1 MAGATQPVAPALIL
15 DQKTK
20 TMKTSTEQTV
30 YRANREAGFTLIELL
45 VVIAIIAILAAMLLP
60 ALSKAKDQ
68 ALAIGC
74 LSNTKQI
81 GLAAT
86 VYAGDNQD
94 FFPVTIDNQ
103 WEGGSYVNS
112 RGLSCGGE
120 WFRSDG
126 KTANT
131 PAPML
136 VPQLPNSRV
145 WVCPKRKRG
154 LTYTSESG
162 DFDPSITGFLS
173 YNFNLVGV
181 FGVPVSGSPTQIQP
195 FKATRVVRPSDL
207 VMSTDSSGSNNPGN
221 ADTGDFSADG
231 AWLDDLWAVSANQ
244 DPPSGGGGKGH
255 RLVTAYDKHAKGVN
269 VIYVDGH
276 SARTL
281 PSMLSWGQFY
291 GKFSGTMDNGFQ
303 ANMAICTPVFNSR
316 QWSSAPE

>member
-1 MAGATQPVAPALIL
+1 MNAV
-15 DQKTK
+15 
-20 TMKTSTEQTV
+20 
-30 YRANREAGFTLIELL
+30 NRKKSKQSHFDHGFTLIELL

-60 ALSKAKDQ
+60 ALSQAKDK

-81 GLAAT
+81 GIAAT

-103 WEGGSYVNS
+103 WEGGNYSNS
-112 RGLSCGGE
+112 KGQPCGGE

-136 VPQLPNSRV
+136 VTYLPNNLA
-145 WVCPKRKRG
+145 WVCPKRQRG
-154 LTYTSESG
+154 VTYTSQTG
-162 DFDPSITGFLS
+162 NFDPSITGFLS

-181 FGVPVSGSPTQIQP
+181 FGIPVSGSSTQIQP
-195 FKATRVVRPSDL
+195 FKASRAVRPSDL

-221 ADTGDFSADG
+221 ADAGDYSADG

-255 RLVTAYDKHAKGVN
+255 RLVTAYDKHSKGVN

-276 SARTL
+276 SARAL
-281 PSMLSWGQFY
+281 PSMLTWGQFY
-291 GKFSGTMDNGFQ
+291 GIFSGTMNNGFQ
-303 ANMAICTPVFNSR
+303 ANVAICAPVFNGI
-316 QWSSAPE
+316 QWSLKPE